1 MISDDETF
9 ETCDLSSLSD
19 TSIDSYIPK
28 HTYIKLN
35 QNDLSELIDT
45 INTLIEEYI
54 TLEFISYSKPD
65 FLEIMSRDI
74 TDVIIHDFYVI
85 YNNVTDELYDD
96 LLNFIQIYI
105 KDYCIVFNI
114 HKRSESND
122 IINNKDYD
130 SIQKLNS
137 KINALQNIVLP
148 EQKSRE
154 WYEFRY
160 ELITASNIWKVF
172 GSESQQN
179 SLIFEKCKPL
189 DVDSYMRNSTMG
201 SLHWGVKYE
210 PITIMIYENM
220 NNTKIGEFG
229 CIPHPKYSFIGASP
243 DGINIEPYNNDKYG
257 RMIEIKNIVNREIT
271 GIPKEEYWI
280 QTQVQMETCDL
291 DECDFIETRIK
302 EYNNEEQFLEDNTHN
317 YKGIVLHFIEKP
329 PTEMNENTTLSST
342 PIYKY
347 MPLNIPI
354 NNTNIQNWINYEKE
368 DMKQKNLVLFEVNY
382 WYLDEYSC
390 VLIQRN
396 RLWFSYAINKIEKL
410 WNTIIHERIKGY
422 AHRATKKRKRT
433 LSLASDDATVSC
445 SPPRII
451 GCLINID
458 DDGNVI
464 NN

>member
-1 MISDDETF
+1 MADFS
-9 ETCDLSSLSD
+9 
-19 TSIDSYIPK
+19 SID
-28 HTYIKLN
+28 L
-35 QNDLSELIDT
+35 Q
-45 INTLIEEYI
+45 
-54 TLEFISYSKPD
+54 
-65 FLEIMSRDI
+65 DI
-74 TDVIIHDFYVI
+74 TQDFDEIPVFSMEEEVQMHGDMLSIIDNYIV
-85 YNNVTDELYDD
+85 NNIKSIKMP
-96 LLNFIQIYI
+96 NFSEQLE
-105 KDYCIVFNI
+105 KEVFNI
-114 HKRSESND
+114 MFITIKD
-122 IINNKDYD
+122 AYDYD
-130 SIQKLNS
+130 IETELKVIVQYALSSYYKSIMPKRECKGTFIRTKPNITQLDV
-137 KINALQNIVLP
+137 KIEKIRNKPQP
-148 EQKSRE
+148 DQRTQE
-154 WYEFRY
+154 WYEFRHG
-160 ELITASNIWKVF
+160 LITASAAWQALDTQSNI
-172 GSESQQN
+172 N
-179 SLIFEKCKPL
+179 HLICDKCKPIM
-189 DVDSYMRNSTMG
+189 VHSNTNVNTDSPF
-201 SLHWGVKYE
+201 HWGVKYE
-210 PITIMIYENM
+210 PITIMIYEDI

-329 PTEMNENTTLSST
+329 PVEMNENTTLSST

-382 WYLDEYSC
+382 WYLHEYSC

-396 RLWFSYAINKIEKL
+396 RLWFSYAINKIENL